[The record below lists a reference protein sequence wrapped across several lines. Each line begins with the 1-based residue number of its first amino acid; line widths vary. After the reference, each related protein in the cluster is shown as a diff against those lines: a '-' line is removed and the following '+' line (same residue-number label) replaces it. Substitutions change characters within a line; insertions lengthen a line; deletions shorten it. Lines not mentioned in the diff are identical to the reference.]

1 MERIFVERENI
12 IAYAV
17 LAIDSIYHSAN
28 RKRTIDDFIEEIKTM
43 FDVHEN
49 QEQLLKLMKNI
60 MSKKEKLMISV
71 DMKAK

>member
-1 MERIFVERENI
+1 MERIFIEREDS

-28 RKRTIDDFIEEIKTM
+28 RERTIDDFVEEIKTM

-49 QEQLLKLMKNI
+49 QEQLIKLMKKI
-60 MSKKEKLMISV
+60 MAKKEKLIITV
-71 DMKAK
+71 DMKVK

>member
-1 MERIFVERENI
+1 MERIFVERENL

-28 RKRTIDDFIEEIKTM
+28 RERTIDDFIEEIKTM
-43 FDVHEN
+43 FDVHED
-49 QEQLLKLMKNI
+49 QEQLIKLMKNI
-60 MSKKEKLMISV
+60 MNKKEKLIITV

>member
-17 LAIDSIYHSAN
+17 LAIDSIYHSVN
-28 RKRTIDDFIEEIKTM
+28 RERTIDDFIEEIKTM
-43 FDVHEN
+43 FDVHED
-49 QEQLLKLMKNI
+49 QEQLIKLMKNI
-60 MSKKEKLMISV
+60 MNKKEKLIITV

>member
-17 LAIDSIYHSAN
+17 LAIDSIYHSVN
-28 RKRTIDDFIEEIKTM
+28 RERTIDDFIEEIKTM
-43 FDVHEN
+43 FDVHED
-49 QEQLLKLMKNI
+49 QEQLIKLMKNI
-60 MSKKEKLMISV
+60 INKKEKLIITV

>member
-28 RKRTIDDFIEEIKTM
+28 RERTIDDFIEEIKTM
-43 FDVHEN
+43 FDVHED
-49 QEQLLKLMKNI
+49 QEQLIKLMKNI
-60 MSKKEKLMISV
+60 MNKKEKLIITV
-71 DMKAK
+71 DMKAT

>member
-28 RKRTIDDFIEEIKTM
+28 RDRTIDDFIEEIKTM
-43 FDVHEN
+43 FDVHED
-49 QEQLLKLMKNI
+49 QEQLIKLMKNI
-60 MSKKEKLMISV
+60 MNKKEKLIITV

>member
-28 RKRTIDDFIEEIKTM
+28 RERTIDDFIEEIKTM
-43 FDVHEN
+43 FDVHED
-49 QEQLLKLMKNI
+49 QEQLIKLMKNI
-60 MSKKEKLMISV
+60 INKKEKLIITV
-71 DMKAK
+71 GMKAK

>member
-28 RKRTIDDFIEEIKTM
+28 RERTIDDFIEEIKTM
-43 FDVHEN
+43 FDVHED
-49 QEQLLKLMKNI
+49 QEQLIKLMKN
-60 MSKKEKLMISV
+60 
-71 DMKAK
+71 